1 MSRDDAKRAL
11 EIIKTIQ
18 NGKHDEYSDDLCTT
32 VIERLMKRTVNDYKQ
47 LLRDQQDSALE
58 LWVTKDGTGYVS
70 PVHHDTYDEA
80 KKWIEGMVKEY
91 PRGRFQDNKP
101 ALFREVMDND

>member
-1 MSRDDAKRAL
+1 MSRDDAKKAL
-11 EIIKTIQ
+11 EAIKTLLDEDE
-18 NGKHDEYSDDLCTT
+18 DEYLEDLCITIIENSSRRA
-32 VIERLMKRTVNDYKQ
+32 VIEYKKYVK
-47 LLRDQQDSALE
+47 DQQDSALE